1 MLLMSVMT
9 LVACGGDGGDL
20 TGGGNGATPEALTVT
35 VTKSDGDLSAANN
48 VTIFATVLDNGSP
61 VANKTVVFTLAVEGA
76 AIFSPASGTATT
88 DANGLATIVVKVND
102 VEGSVN
108 VIATYESATD
118 NISFDS
124 DGDGEGEGVGVSG
137 NALTIAN
144 FTNSTSISN
153 ASPAV
158 ISIHFEQADGTDL
171 SNEVITFTSTLGL
184 LDPTTGTVLTNG
196 TGDATITLSAGTV
209 RGAGVLTATSGSGI
223 TVTQG
228 FFTEGDGSEV
238 GGDVLTISS
247 FTNSTAVSNAAPAV
261 ITVHFEQADGT
272 DLSNEVITF
281 TSTLGLLDPTTG
293 TVLTNSTGDATIT
306 LSAGTLSGA
315 GVLTAV
321 SSLGTAVTQG
331 FFTEGDGSE
340 IGGNALTIT
349 SFTNSTAVS
358 NAAPAVITVHFEQ
371 ADGTDLSNEVITF
384 TSTLGL
390 LDPTTGTV
398 LTNGTGDATITLS
411 AGMVRGAGVLT
422 ATSTSGIAVT
432 QGFFT
437 EGDGSELDG
446 NALTITSFTNSTS
459 ITNATPATIMV
470 HFEQADGTDLADEVV
485 TFTSTLGV
493 LDPTT
498 GTVLTNSTGDATI
511 TLSAGTVRGAGV
523 LTATSSV
530 GDVVTQGFFTQGD
543 SVGTGVNISLVL
555 TDTNGDVVEQIS
567 SISSGT
573 LTATVTGVTK
583 AVIVTFNTDI
593 GSIPIQTAIATTG
606 SGFVASVDLLAG
618 NSLGA
623 GTVVAQLAT
632 GESQDLVF
640 SIGASSLGIGSA
652 LVAGV
657 PNGMIDVPVTSISAG
672 ATAGLSVSI
681 WDISTNPAT
690 LFTTET
696 VEVTFSSGCSGLSV
710 PTAIIDS
717 QVATIAGV
725 AQSTYLSQGCEGDDI
740 VTATAN
746 AGGKVLSATGTVI
759 IDSAD
764 SGSIEF
770 VSATPELISLKGVG
784 GTESS
789 TVVFRVRDTNGNIVA
804 NETVNFSLNTEV
816 GGIVLSPSSAET
828 DSNGLVQTVVNSGT
842 VHASVRVRAEFEFP
856 VGTTIFTQS
865 GLLVISTGIPDQDS
879 FSLSASVFNPEAW
892 NIDGTEV
899 TITARLADAFNN
911 PAPDGTAVAFTTEGG
926 AIEDSCVTT
935 KGVCSVIWT
944 SQNVRPEGQE
954 LGEVNDGPTLIKSV
968 ADISKGFDFTDKEII
983 FSITTTDGVDNNISL
998 STNFESKADLLASV
1012 NALLVN
1018 SGVKAVSG
1026 FENVFELISTDGL
1039 DITITDTSI
1048 GSVTTLD
1055 VLGIAN
1061 GTTYYNDATQ
1071 VLGLNPINSIR
1082 DGKDF
1087 STNDI
1092 KFTVTIDEGTV
1103 AVPEIM
1109 VDTVT
1114 LDENYSTTSAIVSA
1128 VNAALINTSVVASEF
1143 SENGKSYLKLTTPTG
1158 LGITLENQAAG
1169 STTFDE
1175 LGISDGI
1182 ATLFVGTSV
1191 LKIIYAGKDF
1201 SINDINFT
1209 VVTSVGA
1216 DTVTLN
1222 DNNDTPSE
1230 IITKVNDALINSNVD
1245 ASEFIYAGNS
1255 YLLLESPTRLDI
1267 KITDDGAGV
1276 TTTLAELGLDD
1287 GTTFASRI
1295 NSSSPRTTNFMAQKY
1310 GGRATISAT
1319 AIGEESFPDFNG
1331 NGLYDNSEKDAFLGN
1346 NGNAGLDVNG
1356 TPYDLTESF
1365 VDYNE
1370 DGIYNPDPSAVD
1382 GERAGG
1388 EVGGEQE
1395 KFDDF
1400 NSSSDFDLEDNL
1412 YNGSLCGD
1420 ADNCSAK
1427 KSINVRGSLV
1437 LVMSGS
1443 NPRFITNYPT
1453 DGASINIVQDGTAAA
1468 SVTIADF
1475 HNQPMPA
1482 GTIVSFDAAVGSA
1495 KGISSYI
1502 WPNTSFNGASHFSV
1516 TIEGVKDKNISGPL
1530 VVTVTTPLGV
1540 ATSYTVAIIR
1550 ITTS

>member
-1 MLLMSVMT
+1 MQLIRRFSFTMLLMSMMT
-9 LVACGGDGGDL
+9 LVACGGGDGGDL
-20 TGGGNGATPEALTVT
+20 TGGNDGGSPEGVTLTVI
-35 VTKSDGDLSAANN
+35 KSDGDLSAANN
-48 VTIFATVLDNGSP
+48 VTVIATVLDNGSA
-61 VANKTVVFTLAVEGA
+61 VVNKTVTFALAVEGSA
-76 AIFSPASGTATT
+76 KLDPIAGTATT
-88 DANGLATIVVKVND
+88 DANGLASIDVKVTD
-102 VEGSVN
+102 VKGSVN
-108 VIATYESATD
+108 VIASYDGATD

-124 DGDGEGEGVGVSG
+124 DGDGDGDGSVVSG
-137 NALTIAN
+137 NVLTISSFTNNTSISNATPAIVTIHFEESDGTDLNNKVISFTSTLGVFDPATGTALTNSTGDARITLSAGTVEGAGILTASSN
-144 FTNSTSISN
+144 DGDVVTQGFFSEGDGSELGGDTLTITSFTNSTSISN
-153 ASPAV
+153 ANPAT

-171 SNEVITFTSTLGL
+171 SNEVITFTSTLG
-184 LDPTTGTVLTNG
+184 
-196 TGDATITLSAGTV
+196 
-209 RGAGVLTATSGSGI
+209 
-223 TVTQG
+223 
-228 FFTEGDGSEV
+228 
-238 GGDVLTISS
+238 
-247 FTNSTAVSNAAPAV
+247 
-261 ITVHFEQADGT
+261 
-272 DLSNEVITF
+272 
-281 TSTLGLLDPTTG
+281 
-293 TVLTNSTGDATIT
+293 
-306 LSAGTLSGA
+306 
-315 GVLTAV
+315 
-321 SSLGTAVTQG
+321 
-331 FFTEGDGSE
+331 
-340 IGGNALTIT
+340 
-349 SFTNSTAVS
+349 
-358 NAAPAVITVHFEQ
+358 
-371 ADGTDLSNEVITF
+371 
-384 TSTLGL
+384 
-390 LDPTTGTV
+390 
-398 LTNGTGDATITLS
+398 
-411 AGMVRGAGVLT
+411 
-422 ATSTSGIAVT
+422 
-432 QGFFT
+432 
-437 EGDGSELDG
+437 
-446 NALTITSFTNSTS
+446 
-459 ITNATPATIMV
+459 
-470 HFEQADGTDLADEVV
+470 
-485 TFTSTLGV
+485 V
-493 LDPTT
+493 LDPKT

-511 TLSAGTVRGAGV
+511 TLSAGTVEGAGV
-523 LTATSSV
+523 LTASSNA
-530 GDVVTQGFFTQGD
+530 GDVVTQGFFTEGDGSELGGDTLTITSFTNSTSISNANPATISIHFEQADGTDLANEVVTFTSTLGVLDPIIGTVLTNSTGDATITLSAGTVEGAGVLTARSNAGDVVTQGFFTLGD

-567 SISSGT
+567 SISSGKI
-573 LTATVTGVTK
+573 TATVTGVNK

-593 GSIPIQTAIATTG
+593 GSIPISTAIATTG
-606 SGFVASVDLLAG
+606 SGYIAVVDLLAG

-623 GTVVAQLAT
+623 GTVTAELAT
-632 GESQDLVF
+632 GESEDLVF

-657 PNGMIDVPVTSISAG
+657 PNGMIDVPATSISAG

-681 WDISTNPAT
+681 WDISTTPAT

-696 VEVTFSSGCSGLSV
+696 VEVTFSSGCSGLST

-717 QVATIAGV
+717 PVATIAGV
-725 AQSTYLSQGCEGDDI
+725 AQSTYLSQGCEGDDL

-746 AGGKVLSATGTVI
+746 AGGTVLSATGTVTI
-759 IDSAD
+759 NSAD

-789 TVVFRVRDTNGNIVA
+789 TVVFRVRDTNGNVVA

-856 VGTTIFTQS
+856 VGTAIFTQS
-865 GLLVISTGIPDQDS
+865 NLLVISTGIPDQDS
-879 FSLSASVFNPEAW
+879 FSLSADVFNPEAW
-892 NIDGTEV
+892 NVDGTEV

-968 ADISKGFDFTDKEII
+968 ADISKGFDFRDKEIT

-998 STNFESKADLLASV
+998 STNFESKADLLASI

-1039 DITITDTSI
+1039 DITIADTSI

-1071 VLGLNPINSIR
+1071 VLGLNRINSIR

-1087 STNDI
+1087 SLGNDI
-1092 KFTVTIDEGTV
+1092 EFTVTTDEGTV
-1103 AVPEIM
+1103 AVPEVM

-1143 SENGKSYLKLTTPTG
+1143 SENGKSYLKLTTPTDI
-1158 LGITLENQAAG
+1158 GILLADQGAS
-1169 STTFDE
+1169 STTSAE
-1175 LGISDGI
+1175 LGISDGE
-1182 ATLFVGTSV
+1182 ATFFVGTSV

-1201 SINDINFT
+1201 SSNDIEFT
-1209 VVTSVGA
+1209 VETSAGT
-1216 DTVTLN
+1216 DTVTLSTIF
-1222 DNNDTPSE
+1222 DSPSA
-1230 IITKVNDALINSNVD
+1230 IVDKVNLDLINSSVV

-1255 YLLLESPTRLDI
+1255 YLLLESPTRLDM
-1267 KITDDGAGV
+1267 KITNGAGSSSTV
-1276 TTTLAELGLDD
+1276 AELGLAD

-1295 NSSSPRTTNFMAQKY
+1295 NSASPQTSNFMAQKY

-1370 DGIYNPDPSAVD
+1370 DGIYNPDPSAAD

-1388 EVGGEQE
+1388 EVGGQQE

-1400 NSSSDFDLEDNL
+1400 NSSSDFDLEDNQ

-1420 ADNCSAK
+1420 ADNCSTK

-1443 NPRFITNYPT
+1443 NPRFVTNYPT

-1482 GTIVSFDAAVGSA
+1482 GTIVSFDAAVGSV
-1495 KGISSYI
+1495 KGISSYT
-1502 WPNTSFNGASHFSV
+1502 WPSTSFNGGSSFSV
-1516 TIEGVKDKNISGPL
+1516 TVEGVKDKNISGPL

-1540 ATSYTVAIIR
+1540 ATSYTVAIIS